1 MSDSKTS
8 SGGVGFAGLLTIA
21 FIVLKLCKVIDWS
34 WWWVI
39 SPILI
44 SIGLCLLLL
53 GGVIIYD
60 LWASYRRKIYFEKRI
75 EHHKSTTNELRDRYN
90 DLTKNVSEGI
100 NAHSKWQERL
110 DEMRKQQAKGKVN

>member
-8 SGGVGFAGLLTIA
+8 SGGVGFTGLLTIA

-34 WWWVI
+34 WWWVV

-53 GGVIIYD
+53 GGMGIYY
-60 LWASYRRKIYFEKRI
+60 LWVSHKEKKEFQKRI
-75 EHHKSTTNELRDRYN
+75 EHNKSITDDLQKRFNELANNIKPDTR
-90 DLTKNVSEGI
+90 
-100 NAHSKWQERL
+100 SKWQRRL
-110 DEMRKQQAKGKVN
+110 DEMQNKQSN